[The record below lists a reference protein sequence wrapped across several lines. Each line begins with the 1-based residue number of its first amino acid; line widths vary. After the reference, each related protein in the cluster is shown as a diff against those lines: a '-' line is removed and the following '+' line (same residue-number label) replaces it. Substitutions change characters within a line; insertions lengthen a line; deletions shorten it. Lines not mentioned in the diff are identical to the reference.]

1 MTAVQPALASCTH
14 AYTCGHTW
22 RDTCLDCG
30 QCAGHGCTCH
40 CALGFTPGETPADG
54 PEFWLGAHHARWLAT
69 AGVPLCVS
77 RRTLTGRR
85 SLPRAAVPWV
95 LDSGGFTELSLHG
108 EWTVP
113 AWQYAAEIRRFRDE
127 TGLLAWAAPQD
138 WMCEPWMLAKT
149 GLTVAEHQA
158 RTVGNLLDLRA
169 EGEGDLPVIPVLQG
183 WVLADYESCVDRYE
197 KAGIDLAAEPL
208 VGLGSVCRRQSG
220 AEAAAIVTAL
230 AGRGIRL
237 HGFGF
242 KLDGLRAAAGRLAS
256 ADSMA
261 WSLDARRSPP
271 LPDHTHRSCANC
283 LAFALRWRERVL
295 AALRAPRQLALDLH
309 AA

>member
-1 MTAVQPALASCTH
+1 MSNAPYPSSI
-14 AYTCGHTW
+14 AYACGHTW

-40 CALGFTPGETPADG
+40 CSLGFTPNETPAAG

-113 AWQYAAEIRRFRDE
+113 AWQYATEVRRFRDE
-127 TGLLAWAAPQD
+127 IGLLAWAAPQD

-158 RTVGNLLDLRA
+158 RTVSNFLDLRA
-169 EGEGDLPVIPVLQG
+169 EDDSLPIIPVLQG
-183 WVLADYESCVDRYE
+183 WTLASYEQCIARYE
-197 KAGIDLAAEPL
+197 HAGVDLTREPV

-220 AEAAAIVTAL
+220 AEGAAIAATL
-230 AGRGIRL
+230 ASYGLRL

-242 KLDGLRAAAGRLAS
+242 KLDGLRAAAGHLVS

-261 WSLDARRSPP
+261 WSLDARRSRP
-271 LPDHTHRSCANC
+271 LPGHSHKSCANC
-283 LAFALRWRERVL
+283 STYALHWRERVL
-295 AALRAPRQLALDLH
+295 DSLKAPRQLTLNWRT